1 MTPVFIGEYHKP
13 GGSVLEEVQII
24 LQLAKTMPV
33 FLGINF
39 FEFQVS
45 YWKGATTI
53 GTRVEMGES

>member
-13 GGSVLEEVQII
+13 GGPVLQEVQQI
-24 LQLAKTMPV
+24 LQLADQMPL

-45 YWKGATTI
+45 YWKGPWALFF
-53 GTRVEMGES
+53 